1 MLVWFC
7 GNFKRHMKQF
17 FLEFPKRR
25 IPLKAFSNFPKPFSE
40 YFRFMWYCFLNFGC
54 SIDET
59 IRCFSEIQKFFNL
72 ENMYQWQNWRVS
84 MGLSTDQLSLS
95 LIKVNHVKQWVSISK
110 TRTRGL
116 GRDLGVAWSRSPCYV
131 FYFIFSFF
139 PNAHDLS
146 RFVSLLCLRIYGK
159 WNAVELIFPF
169 ITANNLHLISAKTV
183 EYWKLAK
190 EIHFLVQRR
199 FLQWRSSDGSPCLF
213 SEILI
218 YCTLRPGYFKIM

>member
-7 GNFKRHMKQF
+7 GNFKRYMKQF
-17 FLEFPKRR
+17 FLEFPKRK

-139 PNAHDLS
+139 QRPMISRDLYHCFVFAYMGNEMQLSSFFRSSPQTICILFLS
-146 RFVSLLCLRIYGK
+146 RQSNI
-159 WNAVELIFPF
+159 
-169 ITANNLHLISAKTV
+169 
-183 EYWKLAK
+183 
-190 EIHFLVQRR
+190 
-199 FLQWRSSDGSPCLF
+199 GS
-213 SEILI
+213 
-218 YCTLRPGYFKIM
+218 